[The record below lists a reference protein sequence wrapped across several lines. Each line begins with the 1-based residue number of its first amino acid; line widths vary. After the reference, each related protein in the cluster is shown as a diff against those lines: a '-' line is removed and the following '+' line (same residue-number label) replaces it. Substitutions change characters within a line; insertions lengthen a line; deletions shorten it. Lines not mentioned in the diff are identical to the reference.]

1 MPEIELSDYYVEL
14 IGFLLTLLVGLA
26 IKDWATSLVKGINF
40 KYNSSLKEGDKVI
53 LDGQQAMIIKIGM
66 SQTVFGVYSSD
77 GWTWRY
83 VPNERIATLKLAK
96 VVDSELH
103 QDTKEEKA
111 QKIKELLDGDKN
123 A

>member
-14 IGFLLTLLVGLA
+14 IGFLLTLLIGLA

-66 SQTVFGVYSSD
+66 SQTVFGVYSPD

-111 QKIKELLDGDKN
+111 QKIK
-123 A
+123 